1 VGRQP
6 EGRVTTWDVITGD
19 CLDVLPTVQADS
31 VVCDPPYGLEFM
43 GKEWDA
49 PWQVSSSSELFGKRK
64 TAMPGWGVSRNAN
77 CKACGGRA
85 RGAKKCAC
93 EVPQWDEPPTTTA
106 ARHMAAFQEWNR
118 QWAAAA
124 LGAVRPGGYMLA
136 FGGTR
141 TFHRLAC
148 AIEDAGW
155 EIRDCIMWVYG
166 SGFPKG
172 KGCLKPAWEPVIL
185 ARKPGPKVLPLQVDA
200 CRVATGDKLGGGAEK
215 RVAVEG
221 KHEGWTRPWMHDA
234 EAVAAHTSRVRAN
247 VETAEALGRWPANVI
262 HDGGDEVMGA
272 FAEYGERAGSK
283 PGTRYSTPRRPNPV
297 YNGGGKHDGPDLQG
311 EFGYGDTGTAARF
324 FYCAKASK
332 RDRGE
337 GNTHPTV
344 KPTELMRYLCR
355 LITPPGGTVLDPF
368 TGSGSTGKAAL
379 LEGFHFIGIEKE
391 PAYAEIARRRIG
403 EVRPTD
409 LYAGVPA

>member
-1 VGRQP
+1 
-6 EGRVTTWDVITGD
+6 VTTWDVITGD

-43 GKEWDA
+43 GKEWDKLGGGTEEVTDTA
-49 PWQVSSSSELFGKRK
+49 NRDGNWTSKPFG
-64 TAMPGWGVSRNAN
+64 
-77 CKACGGRA
+77 GG
-85 RGAKKCAC
+85 G
-93 EVPQWDEPPTTTA
+93 
-106 ARHMAAFQEWNR
+106 NR
-118 QWAAAA
+118 VRYGKSPKSMQSWHQQWAAAA
-124 LGAVRPGGYMLA
+124 LGALRPGGYMLA

-185 ARKPGPKVLPLQVDA
+185 ARKPGPKVLPLQIDA
-200 CRVATGDKLGGGAEK
+200 CRIAGARPTCTGTGFKTGKYCGANGSGEPTMRGVASES
-215 RVAVEG
+215 
-221 KHEGWTRPWMHDA
+221 HP
-234 EAVAAHTSRVRAN
+234 S
-247 VETAEALGRWPANVI
+247 GRWPANVI

-272 FAEYGERAGSK
+272 FAEYGESGPKAGRT
-283 PGTRYSTPRRPNPV
+283 GQR
-297 YNGGGKHDGPDLQG
+297 GGKG
-311 EFGYGDTGTAARF
+311 FGYFDDAKSAAATGIWPADPGGTAARF